1 MEKMVSQ
8 LLDVARIRSGG
19 VALELAAGNYEQVC
33 RRIADELRQAGH
45 ANPVLINCVGSADG
59 VFDPH
64 RIGQVLSN
72 LLANALVHGEAE
84 APVSVEIDGSD
95 QDSLRL
101 RIHNR
106 GAMPENMVA
115 QAFMPFRPGREGRG
129 QPGLGLGLYIVKYF
143 IDAHHGS
150 ITLTS
155 SAAQGT
161 TFNIRLPR
169 RIGTDAA

>member
-1 MEKMVSQ
+1 MVSQ

-19 VALELAAGNYEQVC
+19 VALELAPGNVEQVC
-33 RRIADELRQAGH
+33 RRIADELKQAGH
-45 ANPVLINCVGSADG
+45 TNPVLIDCVGSADG

-72 LLANALVHGEAE
+72 LLANALAHGDAQ
-84 APVSVEIDGSD
+84 APVRVDIDGSEPD
-95 QDSLRL
+95 WLRL
-101 RIHNR
+101 RIHNH
-106 GAMPENMVA
+106 GAMPESMVT

-143 IDAHHGS
+143 IDAHQGS

-155 SAAQGT
+155 NATQGT
-161 TFNIRLPR
+161 TFEIRLPR
-169 RIGTDAA
+169 RTNADPA